1 MVKEYN
7 EMRRAAGGK
16 TGKKE
21 SDEQIYTY
29 IEMPSKLA
37 PLKRTHTV

>member
-1 MVKEYN
+1 VKEYN
-7 EMRRAAGGK
+7 EMRRAADAK

-29 IEMPSKLA
+29 IETPSNLA
-37 PLKRTHTV
+37 LLKRTHTV